1 MPVLASHRQSLFV
14 PNGVLTSHAFPV
26 THPLNGMW
34 SWNGLMRDIQKT
46 QTRCHGVAMRIAVML
61 RMGLVALVAIVMLGL
76 PGQAEAQTYQF
87 SSVSIEGNQRV
98 DGATILNYAGIA
110 RGETVSAAELNEAY
124 QRVLGSG
131 LFETVDIEPQGSR
144 LVIRVEEYP
153 TINRISFEGN
163 NRLKDEDL
171 EGFIESRSRQVFSPS
186 KAERDAAILTEAYEQ
201 NGRVSARITPK
212 VIRRSDNRVD
222 LVFEVFE
229 GGKIEVQ
236 RIGFVGNRAYS
247 DRRLRRVI
255 DSKQAGLLR
264 AIIERDTFVEDRLQ
278 FDRQVLTDFYQ
289 SRGYVDFRVT
299 SVNAELARERD
310 AYFVTFNVQEGQQ
323 FRFGEITTVSDL
335 PNVDP
340 AEYQDVLK
348 IRPGV
353 VYSPTLVENSIA
365 RMERLGIKQG
375 VDFLRVEPRISRNDR
390 DLTLDVEFAL
400 VRGPRVFVERI
411 DIEGNTTTLDR
422 VIRRQFDMV
431 EGDPFNPRQIREAAE
446 RIRALRFFE
455 TADVNAREGSRPDQ
469 VVVDVDVEETTTG
482 TLSFGGSYS
491 TDSGFGVQL
500 GFSER
505 NFLGRGQEFTARASL
520 GGDTANYVIDFTE
533 PAFLGRDVEF
543 GFRTSYQETNTNNNN
558 LYDTVYGDLR
568 PSLTFPVSE
577 NGRFSLYY
585 NLVYGEMDD
594 YSGTIANGVLDNETD
609 IGGRFSSGLGYEYT
623 FDTRRTGLN
632 PNAGVLLSFGQEFAG
647 LGGDVEFIR
656 TSARILGQTKVLN
669 EEVTLR
675 ASLEGGALEYG
686 GSDNSRAI
694 DRFNGKIMRGFEPGG
709 MGPKQGNEFLGGNY
723 FAVAKFEAEFP
734 LGLPEEYGIS
744 GGAFYDVGAI
754 WGVDTSN
761 GAAPYS
767 STGFNDR
774 HAIGISLF
782 WESPFGPLRMNF
794 AETIQKEPGD
804 RDQFFDLTVRTEF

>member
-1 MPVLASHRQSLFV
+1 MS
-14 PNGVLTSHAFPV
+14 N
-26 THPLNGMW
+26 
-34 SWNGLMRDIQKT
+34 WNFSMRDF
-46 QTRCHGVAMRIAVML
+46 GVDRARHPAILKEVAGMV

-76 PGQAEAQTYQF
+76 PGPAEAQNYRF
-87 SSVSIEGNQRV
+87 NSVAIEGNQRV
-98 DGATILNYAGIA
+98 DGATILSYAGIA
-110 RGETVSAAELNEAY
+110 RGETVSAAELNDAY
-124 QRVLGSG
+124 QRILGSG
-131 LFETVDIEPQGSR
+131 LFETVAIEPQGSR

-163 NRLKDEDL
+163 RRLKDEDL

-186 KAERDAAILTEAYEQ
+186 KAERDAAVLTEAYEQ
-201 NGRVSARITPK
+201 NGRISARITPK

-222 LVFEVFE
+222 LVFEIFE

-236 RIGFVGNRAYS
+236 RIGFVGNRNFS

-255 DSKQAGLLR
+255 ESKQAGLLR
-264 AIIERDTFVEDRLQ
+264 AIIERDAFVEDRLQ

-289 SRGYVDFRVT
+289 SRGYVDLRVT
-299 SVNAELARERD
+299 SVNAELAQERD

-323 FRFGEITTVSDL
+323 FKFGEITTVSDL

-340 AEYQDVLK
+340 EEYQDVLK

-353 VYSPTLVENSIA
+353 VYSPTLVENSVA

-375 VDFLRVEPRISRNDR
+375 VDFLRVEPRITRNDR

-422 VIRRQFDMV
+422 VIRRQFDVV

-446 RIRALRFFE
+446 RIRALGYFE

-505 NFLGRGQEFTARASL
+505 NFLGRGQALTARVSL

-533 PAFLGRDVEF
+533 PAFLGRDVAF

-577 NGRFSLYY
+577 NGRLALYY
-585 NLVYGEMDD
+585 NLVYSEMDD
-594 YSGTIANGVLDNETD
+594 YAGTIPAGILANETSL
-609 IGGRFSSGLGYEYT
+609 GGRFSSALGYEYT
-623 FDTRRTGLN
+623 YDTRRTGLN
-632 PNAGVLLSFGQEFAG
+632 PNAGVLLSFGQELAG

-656 TSARILGQTKVLN
+656 TSGRILGETKVLN

-686 GSDNSRAI
+686 GGKNSRAI
-694 DRFNGKIMRGFEPGG
+694 DRYNTKIMRGFEPGG
-709 MGPKQGNEFLGGNY
+709 IGPKEGIEFLGGNY
-723 FAVAKFEAEFP
+723 YAVAKFEAEFP

-744 GGAFYDVGAI
+744 GGAFYDIGSI
-754 WGVDTSN
+754 WGVSTAN
-761 GAAPYS
+761 AVGQVS

-774 HAIGISLF
+774 HAIGVSIF
-782 WESPFGPLRMNF
+782 WESPCGPLRMNF
-794 AETIQKEPGD
+794 AETIKKEPGD